1 MGPPGLMGPIG
12 PMGPMGPMGPAGP
25 TGAAGAAGLTG
36 PPGPAGPA
44 GLAGPAGPQGTPGVV
59 SFAYLTVGPQ
69 SWDAEKPLS
78 MPLEQSAGEIKTV
91 ITDRGDGGHSVE
103 VPEGI
108 YRITTSVMYSA
119 RGTGT
124 VGLLQI
130 RTNDAFERPEPGN
143 TSRIDFAV
151 NPDGEPRAATTM
163 TVTRIVDGRS
173 PITIEMSSLGDN
185 RLEAIEG
192 WMLIERLG

>member
-1 MGPPGLMGPIG
+1 MGPMGPIG
-12 PMGPMGPMGPAGP
+12 PMGPMGPVGPTGATGTAGLIGPAGP
-25 TGAAGAAGLTG
+25 
-36 PPGPAGPA
+36 
-44 GLAGPAGPQGTPGVV
+44 AGPAGPQGTPGVV

-69 SWDAEKPLS
+69 SWDAEKLLS
-78 MPLEQSAGEIKTV
+78 LPLEQSAGEIKTV
-91 ITDRGDGGHSVE
+91 ITDRGDGGQSVE

-108 YRITTSVMYSA
+108 YRITTSVMYNA

-130 RTNDAFERPEPGN
+130 RTNNAFERPEPGN